1 MRNVLGHCRPFGTF
15 SKELTELAE
24 LVVSKALQ
32 LAWQQLVPEYGQP
45 VCADGVTP
53 CLWTVA
59 GLGKFG
65 GVEMGFASDIELML
79 IFAEAG
85 RTDGANSIPNAAFF
99 DQMVNVVA
107 SGIIAPQDGIFHV
120 DLRMRPFGQ
129 AGSGAVSLHDFEN
142 YYAVDGPAWPYER
155 QALVKLRCVAG
166 DSQFRVLVT
175 AASHRA
181 IYSTGQFDF
190 PAMRAMR
197 ERQIR
202 QLVHGGAIN
211 VKLSDG
217 GIVDCEYAVQAM
229 QITFGDESM
238 TLRHPNTLQALNE
251 AAHQGLVDPAH
262 LVSIERAY
270 VFLRELIDCLRM
282 VRGNAKDLT
291 PPTPGT
297 REWKMLAH
305 RMKSIHDSDVP
316 LEELETQMALVRE
329 FSSCVEK
336 QC

>member
-1 MRNVLGHCRPFGTF
+1 
-15 SKELTELAE
+15 
-24 LVVSKALQ
+24 
-32 LAWQQLVPEYGQP
+32 
-45 VCADGVTP
+45 
-53 CLWTVA
+53 
-59 GLGKFG
+59 
-65 GVEMGFASDIELML
+65 
-79 IFAEAG
+79 
-85 RTDGANSIPNAAFF
+85 
-99 DQMVNVVA
+99 
-107 SGIIAPQDGIFHV
+107 
-120 DLRMRPFGQ
+120 
-129 AGSGAVSLHDFEN
+129 
-142 YYAVDGPAWPYER
+142 
-155 QALVKLRCVAG
+155 
-166 DSQFRVLVT
+166 
-175 AASHRA
+175 
-181 IYSTGQFDF
+181 
-190 PAMRAMR
+190 MR

-217 GIVDCEYAVQAM
+217 GIVDCEYAVQAL
-229 QITFGDESM
+229 QITFGDEFVI
-238 TLRHPNTLQALNE
+238 LRHPNTLQALSE
-251 AAHQGLVDPAH
+251 AARLGLVDPAH